1 MAKSI
6 GIDLG
11 TTNSVG
17 AIKRV
22 HTEVLKNAEGDLI
35 TPSCVALKKG
45 KSISLKP
52 DFIVGKHALEWM
64 KQDPENT
71 IVAVKRLMGRNYHDE
86 GVRRIISD
94 GRLRYRIGRH
104 SRGSENSVGITLGG
118 KEYTPEEISSKILG
132 KIRRDAEKQLK
143 DVVEYAVITVPA
155 YFNDKQK
162 HATRTAAAL
171 TGLKVRRLLP
181 EPTAAAISFG
191 VDSVKGDEVK
201 TVLVFD
207 FGGGTFDLSVLTI
220 SGGNFIEHG
229 KGGDMWLG
237 GEDIDHLIVD
247 FALRETAGEYGI
259 DDIRAFIEGQE
270 ERRKNL
276 FLGELKAKAEKA
288 KILLSEEES
297 AYIEVLGVLKDSD
310 GDNVDVDVE
319 LTRDG
324 FNDMIIPIL
333 ETATRIIRKLIE
345 DIHFTPDLIDKVL
358 LVGGSSRIPRV
369 VEAMEEL
376 FGSEKVIVHERPML
390 AIAEGAAILSH
401 RLADTYECPRC
412 GNTVSQSDR
421 LCGECE
427 FDLERYLIDEGVVDI
442 VHSAAHDYYIHL
454 ENNERHLFVE
464 KNTPLPCERTE
475 VFKLVHPEQ
484 KLVHMK
490 FFNVV
495 NEKEES
501 IGDLWLGIDEDE
513 KEEKKGPFNVEITL
527 RIDENNLI
535 EVEAVLKERPD
546 VKLSRTLS
554 RGKADEKLFLGLEE
568 AILEVNERQYTQ
580 YVIVD
585 FTHRSLSALKETH
598 RVVNPETGEVDESLY
613 EKVALKIE
621 KARKMAAEG
630 HSPRTTIYYGE
641 LALEDFGPAIPPQ
654 TRKAIQKK
662 IARLKEMD
670 ENGTYQENV
679 HAYEELKDVLEDIG
693 AVAELME
700 IQKAGEFCMETDP
713 AKAPKYFRAVE
724 DILNA
729 YRNGDLKEAHRIQEE
744 ILSEVYD
751 IVDQYESKTGIV
763 YKDITR

>member
-22 HTEVLKNAEGDLI
+22 HTEVLKNSEGDLI
-35 TPSCVALKKG
+35 TPSCVALKKR
-45 KSISLKP
+45 KLISLKS

-71 IVAVKRLMGRNYHDE
+71 VMAVKRLMGRNYHDQE
-86 GVRRIISD
+86 VRQIISE
-94 GRLRYRIGRH
+94 GLLRYRIGRH
-104 SRGSENSVGITLGG
+104 SKGSENSVGIILDGN
-118 KEYTPEEISSKILG
+118 EYTPEEISSKILE
-132 KIRRDAEKQLK
+132 KIRSDAEKQLK
-143 DVVEYAVITVPA
+143 DDVEYAVITVPA

-162 HATRTAAAL
+162 HATRMAAAL
-171 TGLKVRRLLP
+171 AGLKVRRLLP

-191 VDSVKGDEVK
+191 VDSVRGDEVK
-201 TVLVFD
+201 TVLIFD

-220 SGGNFIEHG
+220 SGGHFIELG

-237 GEDIDHLIVD
+237 GEDIDRLIVD
-247 FALRETAGEYGI
+247 YALQETSREYGI
-259 DDIRAFIEGQE
+259 DDIMALIEGQE
-270 ERRKNL
+270 ERQKNR

-288 KILLSEEES
+288 KILLSEEDA
-297 AYIEVLGVLKDSD
+297 AYIEILGVLKDSD
-310 GDNVDVDVE
+310 GDSVDVDVE
-319 LTRDG
+319 IARDQ
-324 FNDMIIPIL
+324 FNEMITPIV
-333 ETATRIIRKLIE
+333 ETATRIIGKLLQ
-345 DIHFTPDLIDKVL
+345 DIHFTPDLIDNIL

-369 VEAMEEL
+369 VEAMKEF
-376 FGSEKVIVHERPML
+376 FGSEKVMVHERPML

-401 RLADTYECPRC
+401 RLADNFECPRC

-475 VFKLVHPEQ
+475 VFKLVHPKQ

-513 KEEKKGPFNVEITL
+513 KAETKGPLNVEIML

-546 VKLSRTLS
+546 IKLSRTLS
-554 RGKADEKLFLGLEE
+554 RGKADEKLFLNLEE
-568 AILEVNERQYTQ
+568 AILEVNEKQYTQ
-580 YVIVD
+580 YVIID
-585 FTHRSLSALKETH
+585 FTHRSISALKVIH
-598 RVVNPETGEVDESLY
+598 KVVNSETGEVDEPLY

-641 LALEDFGPAIPPQ
+641 TVVEDFGPAIPPQ
-654 TRKAIQKK
+654 KRDVILKK
-662 IARLKEMD
+662 IERLEEMD
-670 ENGTYQENV
+670 EHGTYQENV
-679 HAYEELKDVLEDIG
+679 LAYEELSDALDDIG
-693 AVAELME
+693 AVAALME
-700 IQKAGEFCMETDP
+700 IQKAGELCMASDP
-713 AKAPKYFRAVE
+713 AKAPKYFRAIE

-729 YRNGDLKEAHRIQEE
+729 YRNGDPKEAVRILDD
-744 ILSEVYD
+744 ILPEVYN
-751 IVDQYESKTGIV
+751 IVENYESKTGII